1 MDRDEKI
8 LSAFNLQAE
17 KNLSN
22 AEVARTYGVD
32 SATITKWKKRLME
45 IDYDLYQVISCIT
58 KLNSSKRKQEIT
70 NYYVNVIA
78 HLIIR
83 YNLTLNQA
91 ITLSGYNIS
100 SGRLSEHLSKDLD
113 KNLYLQVKKV
123 LDEFNGSKTT
133 KEQREYFEKLL
144 NKKKLDDEDF
154 YELPHAKDIL
164 NVADEILSG
173 KNISK
178 VAKNYNCTRNE
189 LIDHI
194 MELLPIIDYN
204 KYLQVLI
211 KLRLFNL
218 EKQYYNDAKTYTYEQ
233 EPITNFRR

>member
-1 MDRDEKI
+1 MDRDKKI
-8 LSAFNLQAE
+8 LNAFNLQAE

-22 AEVARTYGVD
+22 IEVAKAYAVNP
-32 SATITKWKKRLME
+32 ATITKWKKRLKE
-45 IDYDLYQVISCIT
+45 IDYDLYQVISCINY
-58 KLNSSKRKQEIT
+58 LNSGKRKQEVT
-70 NYYVNVIA
+70 NYYVNIIA
-78 HLIIR
+78 HLIIS
-83 YNLTLNQA
+83 YKLTLNQA

-100 SGRLSEHLSKDLD
+100 SGKLSTHLSKDLD
-113 KNLYLQVKKV
+113 RNLYSEVKKV

-133 KEQREYFEKLL
+133 KEQREYFEQLL
-144 NKKKLDDEDF
+144 EKKKRDDEAF
-154 YELPHAKDIL
+154 YELPHARDIL
-164 NVADEILSG
+164 NVADDILSG

-194 MELLPIIDYN
+194 MELLPNIDYN

>member
-8 LSAFNLQAE
+8 LSTFNLQAE

-113 KNLYLQVKKV
+113 KNLYLQVKEV

-194 MELLPIIDYN
+194 MELLPIVDYN

>member
-133 KEQREYFEKLL
+133 EEQREYFEKLL

-178 VAKNYNCTRNE
+178 VVKNYNCTRNE

>member
-194 MELLPIIDYN
+194 MELLPIVDYN

>member
-22 AEVARTYGVD
+22 AEVARTYEVD

-178 VAKNYNCTRNE
+178 VVKNYNCTRNE